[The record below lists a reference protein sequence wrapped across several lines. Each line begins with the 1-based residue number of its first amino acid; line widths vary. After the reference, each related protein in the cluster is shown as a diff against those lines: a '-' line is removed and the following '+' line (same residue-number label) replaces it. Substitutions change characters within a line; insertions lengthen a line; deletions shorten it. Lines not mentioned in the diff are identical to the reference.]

1 MNTNKIRS
9 WATVDEKGNIIAL
22 CASREEARK
31 QKKYAAQNG
40 WKQRVAKLQFSE
52 FSR

>member
-22 CASREEARK
+22 CASREDARK

-40 WKQRVAKLQFSE
+40 WKQRVAKLE
-52 FSR
+52 FDSWQR